1 MKLSSVLVA
10 AVMVAEARINVN
22 FGQGQPEN
30 SQESSKGG
38 KTKSLDADMEPDNEP
53 VKIQKC
59 CDMIESHVFGRKRSY
74 RHEQDQF
81 GRDIWT
87 SNDGHRIIF
96 NEILEIWQV
105 VNDDTTNPVGEAFAH
120 ASDATMCPNELEW
133 TVKNIDSWGSVKN
146 FARCQGNNEHE
157 QNAFRL
163 SHTVCDLIQQMET
176 SVKHERARTSMQKRK
191 NTLCNRAMNHARR
204 VIRQKKCTVDASSLG
219 RSMKTFYAVDTV
231 KQWRDQLQT
240 INAERNENCTNK
252 RGMNLL
258 NDALDRFYESTRRLF
273 LKQNW

>member
-10 AVMVAEARINVN
+10 AVAARINVN
-22 FGQGQPEN
+22 FGQGQPQD
-30 SQESSKGG
+30 SQESAGG
-38 KTKSLDADMEPDNEP
+38 NKIKSLDADMEPEMKP
-53 VKIQKC
+53 EIVAKC

-74 RHEQDQF
+74 RFEQDQF
-81 GRDIWT
+81 GRDTWI
-87 SNDGHRIIF
+87 SNDGHKIIF

-105 VNDDTTNPVGEAFAH
+105 VNADTTNPVGEAFAH
-120 ASDATMCPNELEW
+120 ASSPSMCPNELDW
-133 TVKNIDSWGSVKN
+133 TVKNIDSWGSVRN
-146 FARCQGNNEHE
+146 FARCQGNNDDE

-163 SHTVCDLIQQMET
+163 SHTVCDLIQQME
-176 SVKHERARTSMQKRK
+176 SSAKHERARTSMQKRK

-204 VIRQKKCTVDASSLG
+204 VIRQKKCTIDTTGLG

-231 KQWRDQLQT
+231 KQWRDQLKT
-240 INAERNENCTNK
+240 INEERNAECENK

-258 NDALDRFYESTRRLF
+258 NDALDRFYESSRRLF